1 MMNQDPMMMD
11 QGPGPMDMMG
21 NNGDPM
27 MMGPGGPGDM
37 GMNGMPPDGMMMDG
51 DPMMMG
57 GPDMGQMMQPE
68 PGFFESSE
76 YPHPNKVM
84 RGKATGHEV
93 SRQSSTAS
101 MDLDSVSVK
110 KIEDREDEYGRVKQ
124 ALLSDFEI
132 EDMSPR
138 SEPRPF
144 SPPSPAIHI
153 ISPADPAPFTS
164 RPSDSLYP
172 SSSRPRSRDTLE
184 SIFGS
189 GSTAEPKVDDESRSS
204 SGLSSLQLQAASK
217 HDFPKSSSISKNN
230 NLLMVEEPF
239 PVCLSPELDRLTVT
253 HQPPLVDVYTI
264 PEVPEEEEGSPVTGD
279 GVSRARR
286 VSPGKPQPLWLLYI
300 SPCSLLCAVPQQH
313 VTRIRGVRNP

>member
-1 MMNQDPMMMD
+1 
-11 QGPGPMDMMG
+11 MDMMG
-21 NNGDPM
+21 NNGDPGM
-27 MMGPGGPGDM
+27 MMGPGNM

-51 DPMMMG
+51 DPMMMGG

-76 YPHPNKVM
+76 YPHPSKVSM
-84 RGKATGHEV
+84 SGKATGHEV

-101 MDLDSVSVK
+101 MDLDTVSVK

-124 ALLSDFEI
+124 ALLSDFDI
-132 EDMSPR
+132 EDMSPESR
-138 SEPRPF
+138 PPF
-144 SPPSPAIHI
+144 SPPSPAINI
-153 ISPADPAPFTS
+153 ISPADPTPYK
-164 RPSDSLYP
+164 PSIDSF

-189 GSTAEPKVDDESRSS
+189 TAEPKVDNESRSS
-204 SGLSSLQLQAASK
+204 SGAGLSSLQLQAASE
-217 HDFPKSSSISKNN
+217 HDFPKSSIKNN
-230 NLLMVEEPF
+230 NLLMVVEEPF

-279 GVSRARR
+279 GVSRARQR
-286 VSPGKPQPLWLLYI
+286 GGTFSGKTTAHYPTRCMFLGVVRCPQHYSTLI
-300 SPCSLLCAVPQQH
+300 E
-313 VTRIRGVRNP
+313 RG